1 MVNWCF
7 AYFSGVTIL
16 INLLNIYNIYI
27 YHRISECSPGF
38 PCFPRK
44 VPSFLLRVVSPMARV
59 RRQIFERI
67 DKDGTGQLTLED
79 LVAGWETMGN

>member
-16 INLLNIYNIYI
+16 INLLQYIYI
-27 YHRISECSPGF
+27 YHRISECSHGF
-38 PCFPRK
+38 PCSPRK
-44 VPSFLLRVVSPMARV
+44 APPFLLRVVSPMVRV

>member
-1 MVNWCF
+1 MV
-7 AYFSGVTIL
+7 
-16 INLLNIYNIYI
+16 
-27 YHRISECSPGF
+27 
-38 PCFPRK
+38 
-44 VPSFLLRVVSPMARV
+44 RV